1 MNNKHDE
8 LITAAEKTHVFSQKH
23 EQKMA
28 AIFEAA
34 RQTENI
40 TKGDSTGFP
49 KKKSKTIIKRVCL
62 IAAVIVVL
70 STVATASFW
79 DDLRYWITEH
89 FDVFAEM
96 DANDHQNVVI
106 EEFFMI
112 DYELPED
119 WESCWVP
126 EYLPNGYDFDSIS
139 GSSSFK
145 TIYYSNSYG
154 ELLELYQH
162 HGVSDLQQD
171 IEGNAKNVQIG
182 HSTGY
187 YVEKQIGETVIGTL
201 LWNTEDTSYKISG
214 VITLDE
220 MVKTAESL
228 VLIEQ

>member
-89 FDVFAEM
+89 FDVFSEM
-96 DANDHQNVVI
+96 DTNENQNVVI

-126 EYLPNGYDFDSIS
+126 EYLPNGYEFSYAD
-139 GSSSFK
+139 GYSSTK
-145 TIYYSNSYG
+145 ILQYQNTD
-154 ELLELYQH
+154 LETLEIYQH
-162 HGVSDLQQD
+162 EGPNDFQQD
-171 IEGNAKNVQIG
+171 TEGNAKNVQIG

-220 MVKTAESL
+220 MAKTAESL

>member
-70 STVATASFW
+70 STVASASFW

-89 FDVFAEM
+89 FGVFAEM

-126 EYLPNGYDFDSIS
+126 RYYPEGYSFDSTID
-139 GSSSFK
+139 GTTYKIINFKNSSF
-145 TIYYSNSYG
+145 
-154 ELLELYQH
+154 EVLELYQH
-162 HGVSDLQQD
+162 HGVSDFQQD

-201 LWNTEDTSYKISG
+201 LWNTEDTSYKICGNIS
-214 VITLDE
+214 LDE